1 MKLEWPQRVRS
12 LHPLVHCITNY
23 VTVNDVANLLL
34 ACGASPVMAD
44 AEEEAAEMAGIAQAL
59 LINLGTLNP
68 RTVRS
73 MHLAA
78 ASANRRGIPIVL
90 DPVGVG
96 ATTFRNNTAEA
107 LLREHKFALI
117 RGNISEI
124 KALATIVQSG
134 QSADSAQA
142 GTTKGVD
149 AQASDLQDDAQ
160 GRIALA
166 RSLSQR
172 TGAVVVISGAQ
183 DVIAGADDP
192 ALLCSNGCAA
202 MQDITGS
209 GCMLSALLAA
219 YSAAAWNAEGNRQHN
234 LLYAAAAG
242 VAAMGICGER
252 AEQLTRQHA
261 GGNASLR
268 THLID
273 SVYRLDTLDD
283 AVKLSVVNE

>member
-1 MKLEWPQRVRS
+1 MPWRLSQRSVS
-12 LHPLVHCITNY
+12 QGTGAQPDTS
-23 VTVNDVANLLL
+23 VTA
-34 ACGASPVMAD
+34 
-44 AEEEAAEMAGIAQAL
+44 
-59 LINLGTLNP
+59 
-68 RTVRS
+68 RW
-73 MHLAA
+73 
-78 ASANRRGIPIVL
+78 
-90 DPVGVG
+90 VGVG
-96 ATTFRNNTAEA
+96 SGNVVNAAIVNAGPIPDPNPGNNTAEA
-107 LLREHKFALI
+107 LLREHQFALI